1 MGRFLITLSGGEGAV
16 SPFIPSAQ
24 GRKMSVE
31 HPTTFK
37 SEEEIKTVPERQKLR
52 ELLATDPPAGNA
64 PASPAGE
71 RKGPQTVAPSSA
83 EGNTRAIM
91 EAGVTVAMV
100 CNCTFS
106 SYMV

>member
-1 MGRFLITLSGGEGAV
+1 MS
-16 SPFIPSAQ
+16 SFIPSAQ

-31 HPTTFK
+31 NPTTFK
-37 SEEEIKTVPERQKLR
+37 SEEEIKTVPDRQKLR
-52 ELLATDPPAGNA
+52 EFLTTDSPAGNA

-71 RKGPQTVAPSSA
+71 RKGPQTVTPSSA
-83 EGNTRAIM
+83 EGNTWAIM